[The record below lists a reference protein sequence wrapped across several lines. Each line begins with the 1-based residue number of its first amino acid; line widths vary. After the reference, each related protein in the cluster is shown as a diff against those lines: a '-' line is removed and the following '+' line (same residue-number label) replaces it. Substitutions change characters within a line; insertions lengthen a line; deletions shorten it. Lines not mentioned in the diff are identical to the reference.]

1 MQIFLDFRSPKI
13 RISAQFC
20 LLIDQLVTHAKFV
33 TGNHIACPARV
44 LRRLGCFM
52 ASQNLLFRCRHRNFN
67 IFRYICQKRRTSAH
81 LSNPLQ
87 IIMNLSKPTKR
98 PLRIIFAIALTCC
111 MAQAYANQSKL
122 HTSNANDKVAVVVAE
137 DHSTDFDFNNVTFV
151 GIVAFMISLGSL
163 VYTYKSYRSQR
174 STEVNTMNVPI
185 EHQRNK
191 FKDLSRHTY
200 RNLVCTFAAAI
211 KYFDPENG
219 EEQHRLAYPSES
231 NLLKLKV
238 QPEDVVMEINPAMAA
253 SVSELRLLLRNYN
266 IEIEVASQHLSRQN
280 ISDSAIYQD
289 FDNLLFKP
297 LYLVMRAYSLENDL
311 VSLSQKKKTNDDNN
325 KELLHRTMSTIVEEH
340 FKKIKSGLSHL
351 INKPELHRHI
361 GKLDASGES
370 HFLGVDHTGAKNRSM
385 TALFGKIYPL
395 DAASMP
401 DLQFIKN
408 SKKAAKPTDDVI
420 TCKLE
425 EKEYKLLCNNISDI
439 LGYID
444 SIRASH
450 PEVYNELEAYAAMAE
465 AFGSS
470 LKINFLRFFNI
481 ALRLDAIVELR
492 SIGMVNY
499 D

>member
-1 MQIFLDFRSPKI
+1 
-13 RISAQFC
+13 
-20 LLIDQLVTHAKFV
+20 
-33 TGNHIACPARV
+33 
-44 LRRLGCFM
+44 
-52 ASQNLLFRCRHRNFN
+52 
-67 IFRYICQKRRTSAH
+67 
-81 LSNPLQ
+81 
-87 IIMNLSKPTKR
+87 MNLSKPTKR

-266 IEIEVASQHLSRQN
+266 IEIEVASRHLSRQN

-289 FDNLLFKP
+289 FDNLLYKP
-297 LYLVMRAYSLENDL
+297 LRLVRQAYELENDL
-311 VSLSQKKKTNDDNN
+311 VNLSQKKKRNESNNIN
-325 KELLHRTMSTIVEEH
+325 KELLHRTLSTIVQEH
-340 FKKIKSGLSHL
+340 FSMIIFRLRNF

-385 TALFGKIYPL
+385 HFLFYKIYPL
-395 DAASMP
+395 DAASFP
-401 DLQFIKN
+401 DLQFIMK
-408 SKKAAKPTDDVI
+408 SKKAAKPTEGVI
-420 TCKLE
+420 TCELE
-425 EKEYKLLCNNISDI
+425 EVEYNSLCRNIKEIV
-439 LGYID
+439 GYID

-450 PEVYNELEAYAAMAE
+450 PEVYNDLEAYAAMAQ
-465 AFGSS
+465 AFSSS
-470 LKINFLRFFNI
+470 LKINFLEFFDI

-492 SIGMVNY
+492 NIGMVNY

>member
-20 LLIDQLVTHAKFV
+20 LLIDQLATHAKFV
-33 TGNHIACPARV
+33 TGNHIACPARGW
-44 LRRLGCFM
+44 RRLGCFA
-52 ASQNLLFRCRHRNFN
+52 ASQNLFFRCKHNNFN

-87 IIMNLSKPTKR
+87 NIMNLSKPTKR
-98 PLRIIFAIALTCC
+98 PLRTIFAIALICC

-122 HTSNANDKVAVVVAE
+122 HASNANDKVAVVVAE
-137 DHSTDFDFNNVTFV
+137 DHSTDFDFNNVTIIGF
-151 GIVAFMISLGSL
+151 VAFMISLESL

-325 KELLHRTMSTIVEEH
+325 KELLHRTMSTIVE
-340 FKKIKSGLSHL
+340 
-351 INKPELHRHI
+351 
-361 GKLDASGES
+361 
-370 HFLGVDHTGAKNRSM
+370 
-385 TALFGKIYPL
+385 
-395 DAASMP
+395 
-401 DLQFIKN
+401 
-408 SKKAAKPTDDVI
+408 
-420 TCKLE
+420 
-425 EKEYKLLCNNISDI
+425 
-439 LGYID
+439 
-444 SIRASH
+444 
-450 PEVYNELEAYAAMAE
+450 
-465 AFGSS
+465 
-470 LKINFLRFFNI
+470 
-481 ALRLDAIVELR
+481 
-492 SIGMVNY
+492 
-499 D
+499 

>member
-1 MQIFLDFRSPKI
+1 M
-13 RISAQFC
+13 
-20 LLIDQLVTHAKFV
+20 
-33 TGNHIACPARV
+33 
-44 LRRLGCFM
+44 
-52 ASQNLLFRCRHRNFN
+52 
-67 IFRYICQKRRTSAH
+67 
-81 LSNPLQ
+81 SNPLQ

-98 PLRIIFAIALTCC
+98 PLRTIFAIALICC

-211 KYFDPENG
+211 KFFDPANG

-266 IEIEVASQHLSRQN
+266 IEIKVASRHLSRQN

-297 LYLVMRAYSLENDL
+297 LYLVMRAYKLENDL
-311 VSLSQKKKTNDDNN
+311 VNLSQKKKRNESNNIN
-325 KELLHRTMSTIVEEH
+325 KELLHRTLSTIVQEH
-340 FKKIKSGLSHL
+340 FSKIISGLRNF

-385 TALFGKIYPL
+385 NALFGRIYPL
-395 DAASMP
+395 DAASIP
-401 DLQFIKN
+401 DLQFIMK
-408 SKKAAKPTDDVI
+408 SKKAAKPTEGVI
-420 TCKLE
+420 TCELE
-425 EKEYKLLCNNISDI
+425 EMEYNSLCRNIKEIV
-439 LGYID
+439 GYID

-450 PEVYNELEAYAAMAE
+450 PEVYNELETYAAMAK
-465 AFGSS
+465 AFDSS
-470 LKINFLRFFNI
+470 LKINFLSFFDI

-492 SIGMVNY
+492 NIGMVNY

>member
-1 MQIFLDFRSPKI
+1 
-13 RISAQFC
+13 
-20 LLIDQLVTHAKFV
+20 
-33 TGNHIACPARV
+33 
-44 LRRLGCFM
+44 
-52 ASQNLLFRCRHRNFN
+52 
-67 IFRYICQKRRTSAH
+67 
-81 LSNPLQ
+81 
-87 IIMNLSKPTKR
+87 MNLSKPTKR

-340 FKKIKSGLSHL
+340 FKKIKSGLSRL

-444 SIRASH
+444 SIKASH
-450 PEVYNELEAYAAMAE
+450 PEVYTHLEAYAAMAE

-470 LKINFLRFFNI
+470 LKINFLEFFDI

>member
-1 MQIFLDFRSPKI
+1 M
-13 RISAQFC
+13 
-20 LLIDQLVTHAKFV
+20 
-33 TGNHIACPARV
+33 
-44 LRRLGCFM
+44 
-52 ASQNLLFRCRHRNFN
+52 
-67 IFRYICQKRRTSAH
+67 
-81 LSNPLQ
+81 SNPLQ
-87 IIMNLSKPTKR
+87 IIMNLSKPTKH
-98 PLRIIFAIALTCC
+98 PLRTIFAIALICC

-122 HTSNANDKVAVVVAE
+122 HASNANDKVAVVVAE

-444 SIRASH
+444 SIKASH
-450 PEVYNELEAYAAMAE
+450 PEVYTHLEAYAAMAQ
-465 AFGSS
+465 AFSSS
-470 LKINFLRFFNI
+470 LKINFLEFFDI

-492 SIGMVNY
+492 NIGMVNF

>member
-1 MQIFLDFRSPKI
+1 M
-13 RISAQFC
+13 
-20 LLIDQLVTHAKFV
+20 
-33 TGNHIACPARV
+33 
-44 LRRLGCFM
+44 
-52 ASQNLLFRCRHRNFN
+52 NLLLSTSRSLRA
-67 IFRYICQKRRTSAH
+67 IFD
-81 LSNPLQ
+81 
-87 IIMNLSKPTKR
+87 
-98 PLRIIFAIALTCC
+98 IAFVCCLT
-111 MAQAYANQSKL
+111 QAYALQSKL
-122 HTSNANDKVAVVVAE
+122 QPTAATQEMNVVVTE
-137 DHSTDFDFNNVTFV
+137 DHSTDFDFNNVTVV
-151 GIVAFMISLGSL
+151 GVVAFMISLGSL
-163 VYTYKSYRSQR
+163 FYTYQSYRSQR
-174 STEVNTMNVPI
+174 STEANTMNVPI

-385 TALFGKIYPL
+385 NALFGKIYPL
-395 DAASMP
+395 DAASIP
-401 DLQFIKN
+401 DLQFIMK
-408 SKKAAKPTDDVI
+408 SKKAAKPTEDVI
-420 TCKLE
+420 TCELSKNEYDKLCE
-425 EKEYKLLCNNISDI
+425 NIKDI
-439 LGYID
+439 VDYID

-492 SIGMVNY
+492 NIGMVNF